1 MLSGVYFLYL
11 KSDFYRRQAN
21 HRVVTEVK
29 VVISILIW
37 VDHDY
42 YDLYDLRIGDGIT
55 EISCTLKINGVK
67 NRF

>member
-11 KSDFYRRQAN
+11 KSDFYRRHAN

-37 VDHDY
+37 VHDY
-42 YDLYDLRIGDGIT
+42 CDLYDLRIGDRIT
-55 EISCTLKINGVK
+55 EISYTLKINGVK